1 VTYFP
6 RGGLVLGHTPGRK
19 GGYKKNRE
27 SDGSGDRSWG
37 VSTRRDRSIAP
48 PEAGCK
54 GIRTATLKPLTSLT
68 DSPSRAAACAAFG
81 RMHRHLAWGFG
92 EGDQR
97 RPVTGDPPDVQV
109 AMSPRAREPGVQ
121 FLALLTAESA
131 MNQTRKLALTVLR
144 KAC

>member
-1 VTYFP
+1 VLGDLLGRLRHLLAQQIVYQPFP
-6 RGGLVLGHTPGRK
+6 RGL
-19 GGYKKNRE
+19 
-27 SDGSGDRSWG
+27 
-37 VSTRRDRSIAP
+37 
-48 PEAGCK
+48 
-54 GIRTATLKPLTSLT
+54 
-68 DSPSRAAACAAFG
+68 G